1 MIELRD
7 VTLAY
12 GNNVVLDRMSFKA
25 QFYEKI
31 AILGGSGEGKT
42 TILRLILGLA
52 RPDEGK
58 VFINGQDITD
68 LSESQLRDFRM
79 NFSIVFQEGAL
90 FDSMNV
96 RENVAF
102 SLREYTKYSEAEIEK
117 RVRDLLSKLGI
128 EDAIY
133 LMPEE
138 LSGGMQRR
146 VAIARSLAACEP
158 KMMLYDEPTTGL
170 DPLTADNICKL
181 INDLSGGSPPDRT
194 GFIVVTHKVTDAAK
208 VADRFMY
215 VKNGGILF
223 DGDLNALKNTRD
235 AELRN
240 FISELYAVN
249 QETA

>member
-1 MIELRD
+1 MIEFRD

-12 GNNVVLDRMSFKA
+12 GDHIVLDRMSLRA
-25 QFYEKI
+25 QFHEKI

-42 TILRLILGLA
+42 TILRLILGLV
-52 RPDEGK
+52 RPDDGK
-58 VFINGQDITD
+58 IFIDGEDITD

-102 SLREYTKYSEAEIEK
+102 CLREYTKYSEDEIEE
-117 RVRDLLSKLGI
+117 RVRGLLNRLGI

-146 VAIARSLAACEP
+146 VAIARSLASCEP

-170 DPLTADNICKL
+170 DPLTADNICRL
-181 INDLSGGSPPDRT
+181 INDLSAGTPPGRT
-194 GFIVVTHKVTDAAK
+194 GFIAVTHKVTDAARI
-208 VADRFMY
+208 AERFMY
-215 VKNGGILF
+215 VRNGKVVF
-223 DGDLNALKNTRD
+223 DGDIKALKNTED
-235 AELRN
+235 VELRS
-240 FISELYAVN
+240 FISELLAVN
-249 QETA
+249 KETA